1 MSTTDFQFKR
11 INIIQS
17 VIEAIQGLQTKPNY
31 SLLP

>member
-17 VIEAIQGLQTKPNY
+17 VIEATQGSQTKPNY

>member
-11 INIIQS
+11 INIQS
-17 VIEAIQGLQTKPNY
+17 VIEATQGSQTEPNY